1 MLPLVILHA
10 AVMYGVVVF
19 NLAFPKIDRL
29 PIATYGVVVPL
40 AGLEVGV
47 LEFVLGWFR
56 PIHLKAQ
63 KEIAPESDS

>member
-1 MLPLVILHA
+1 MFPIVILHA
-10 AVMYGVVVF
+10 AAMFSLIVF

-29 PIATYGVVVPL
+29 PIATYGAIVPL

-56 PIHLKAQ
+56 PAKR
-63 KEIAPESDS
+63 KK